1 MVFLKVLQI
10 RAIKIKCDTPGVGTG
25 QREEISHGGG
35 RALAKKSHIIW
46 MAPKHQIAYV
56 CSQQK
61 CTQCMCVQEQC
72 PRHTRHFTHNIAIKD
87 HFEQHV
93 SLTNQGKL

>member
-35 RALAKKSHIIW
+35 RALAKKSHII
-46 MAPKHQIAYV
+46 
-56 CSQQK
+56 
-61 CTQCMCVQEQC
+61 
-72 PRHTRHFTHNIAIKD
+72 
-87 HFEQHV
+87 
-93 SLTNQGKL
+93 